1 MWGYISNTLA
11 DISNTIIHN
20 AKWDPLTVYNK
31 ISESLEPPKP
41 VDDITAFHPAKDL
54 AIDIPVNGI
63 GKVNIYI
70 NDSIGIALDQNNNL
84 IRVSHAIPQAII
96 AISRAQNHWIR
107 YQEKI

>member
-54 AIDIPVNGI
+54 AIDIPVNDI
-63 GKVNIYI
+63 GKVDIYI
-70 NDSIGIALDQNNNL
+70 AMTQL
-84 IRVSHAIPQAII
+84 
-96 AISRAQNHWIR
+96 
-107 YQEKI
+107 E